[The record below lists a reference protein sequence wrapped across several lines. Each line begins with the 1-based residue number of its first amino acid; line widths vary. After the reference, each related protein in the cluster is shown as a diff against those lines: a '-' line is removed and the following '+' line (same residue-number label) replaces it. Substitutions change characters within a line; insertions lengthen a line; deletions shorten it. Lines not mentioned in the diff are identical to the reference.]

1 MYTATIS
8 LSNIDTVK
16 KFVTITNK
24 YDFPVNLYSE
34 RYVVNG
40 KSIMGIFSLNLSKP
54 VKLEV
59 TDECSQEFI
68 NDMKPFLRAE

>member
-16 KFVTITNK
+16 KFVNVANK
-24 YDFPVNLYSE
+24 YDFSVNLHSDK
-34 RYVVNG
+34 YVVNG

-54 VKLEV
+54 VRLEIP
-59 TDECSQEFI
+59 DDCSQEFI
-68 NDMKPFLRAE
+68 NDIKPFIKEI